1 MNLSNNYLNK
11 PTTINC
17 KGQLIDMTQPKV
29 MGILNITPD
38 SFYDGGRHNNGS
50 VILNKVQQMLA
61 EGADIIDIG
70 AYSSRPG
77 AEHITTEEEWE
88 RLTDVL
94 KLIRKDKPDALLSVD
109 TFRSEIAKR
118 AVHEFE
124 VDIINDISA
133 GEMDENM
140 FATIAEL
147 NVPYIIMH
155 MKGTPQNM
163 QQNPVY
169 KSDVVFEVIGFLAE
183 KKRQLSL
190 MGVHDVIVDPGFG
203 FGKTLEHNYTLMNR
217 LDEMKLLEL
226 PMLVG
231 ISRKSMIYKL
241 LGTTAEDAINGTT
254 ALNMMALQRGANILR
269 VHDVKEA
276 KECIRIF
283 NQVLQ
288 CKGNFENQ

>member
-1 MNLSNNYLNK
+1 
-11 PTTINC
+11 
-17 KGQLIDMTQPKV
+17 MTQPKV

>member
-1 MNLSNNYLNK
+1 MSVNNYLNK

-17 KGQLIDMTQPKV
+17 NGHLIDISEPRV
-29 MGILNITPD
+29 MGILNVTPD
-38 SFYDGGRHNNGS
+38 SFFDGGKCNNQ
-50 VILNKVQQMLA
+50 VAILSKVKQMLG

-77 AEHITTEEEWE
+77 AQHITFQEEWE
-88 RLTDVL
+88 RLASVL
-94 KLIRKDKPDALLSVD
+94 ELVRKDHPDELLSVD

-118 AVHEFE
+118 AVREFG

-147 NVPYIIMH
+147 NVPCIIMH

-169 KSDVVFEVIGFLAE
+169 NDVVFEVIDFLAE
-183 KKRQLSL
+183 KKKQLSL

-203 FGKTLEHNYTLMNR
+203 FGKTLEHNYMLMNR

-241 LGTTAEDAINGTT
+241 LGTTAEEALNGTT

-283 NQVLQ
+283 SKVLA
-288 CKGNFENQ
+288 G

>member
-1 MNLSNNYLNK
+1 MSASNNYLNK

-17 KGQLIDMTQPKV
+17 NGQLIDMTQPRV

-38 SFYDGGRHNNGS
+38 SFYDGGKYNTGT
-50 VILNKVQQMLA
+50 VILSKVQQMLS

-77 AEHITTEEEWE
+77 AQHITTEEEWE
-88 RLTDVL
+88 RLAAVL
-94 KLIRKDKPDALLSVD
+94 ELVRKDKPDALLSVD
-109 TFRSEIAKR
+109 TFRAEIAKR
-118 AVHEFE
+118 AVREFQ

-140 FATIAEL
+140 FATIAQL

-169 KSDVVFEVIGFLAE
+169 KNDMVFEVIDFLAE
-183 KKRQLSL
+183 KKRQLNL
-190 MGVHDVIVDPGFG
+190 MGVHDVIIDPGFG
-203 FGKTLEHNYTLMNR
+203 FGKTLEHNYMLMNR
-217 LDEMKLLEL
+217 LGEMKLLEL

-231 ISRKSMIYKL
+231 VSRKSMIYKL
-241 LGTTAEDAINGTT
+241 LGATAEEALIGTT
-254 ALNMMALQRGANILR
+254 ALHMMALERGANILR

-283 NQVLQ
+283 SKVLAAQ
-288 CKGNFENQ
+288 

>member
-1 MNLSNNYLNK
+1 MKASNNYLNI

-17 KGQLIDMTQPKV
+17 NGQLIDMTQPRV
-29 MGILNITPD
+29 MGILNVTPD
-38 SFYDGGRHNNGS
+38 SFYDGGKYNNGTA
-50 VILNKVQQMLA
+50 ILSKVQQMLS

-77 AEHITTEEEWE
+77 AQHITAKEEWE
-88 RLTDVL
+88 RLAEVL
-94 KLIRKDKPDALLSVD
+94 ELVRKDKPDALLSVD
-109 TFRSEIAKR
+109 TFRAEIAKR
-118 AVHEFE
+118 AVREFE

-140 FATIAEL
+140 FATIAQL

-169 KSDVVFEVIGFLAE
+169 KNDMVFEIIDFLAD

-190 MGVHDVIVDPGFG
+190 MGVHDVIIDPGFG

-217 LDEMKLLEL
+217 LNEMKLLEL

-231 ISRKSMIYKL
+231 VSRKSMIYKL
-241 LGTTAEDAINGTT
+241 LGTTAEEALTGTT
-254 ALNMMALQRGANILR
+254 ALNMMALERGANILR

-283 NQVLQ
+283 SKVLAV
-288 CKGNFENQ
+288 

>member
-1 MNLSNNYLNK
+1 MNNNYLKK

-17 KGQLIDMTQPKV
+17 NGQLIDMTEPQV

-38 SFYDGGRHNNGS
+38 SFYDGGKYINGAS
-50 VILNKVQQMLA
+50 ILSKVQHMLA
-61 EGADIIDIG
+61 EGADMIDIG

-77 AEHITTEEEWE
+77 AQHITLEEEWE
-88 RLTDVL
+88 RLASALELV
-94 KLIRKDKPDALLSVD
+94 RKDKPDALLSVD

-118 AVHEFE
+118 AVREFE
-124 VDIINDISA
+124 VDIVNDISA

-163 QQNPVY
+163 QQNPDY
-169 KSDVVFEVIGFLAE
+169 KKDVVFEVIDFLAE

-203 FGKTLEHNYTLMNR
+203 FGKNLEHNYMLMNR
-217 LDEMKLLEL
+217 LEEMKLLEL
-226 PMLVG
+226 PILVG
-231 ISRKSMIYKL
+231 VSRKSMIYKL
-241 LGTTAEDAINGTT
+241 LGTTAEEALNGTT
-254 ALNMMALQRGANILR
+254 ALNMMALHKGANILR

-283 NQVLQ
+283 NQVLAL
-288 CKGNFENQ
+288 

>member
-1 MNLSNNYLNK
+1 MSASNNYLNK

-17 KGQLIDMTQPKV
+17 NGQLIDMTQPRV
-29 MGILNITPD
+29 MGILNVTPD
-38 SFYDGGRHNNGS
+38 SFYDGGKYNNGT
-50 VILNKVQQMLA
+50 VILSKVQQMLS

-77 AEHITTEEEWE
+77 AQHITMEEEWE
-88 RLTDVL
+88 RLAEVL
-94 KLIRKDKPDALLSVD
+94 ELVRKDKPDALLSVD
-109 TFRSEIAKR
+109 TFRAEIAKR
-118 AVHEFE
+118 AVREFE

-169 KSDVVFEVIGFLAE
+169 KNDMVFEIIDFLAD

-190 MGVHDVIVDPGFG
+190 MGVHDVIIDPGFG

-217 LDEMKLLEL
+217 LNEMKLLEL

-241 LGTTAEDAINGTT
+241 LGTTAEEALTGTT
-254 ALNMMALQRGANILR
+254 ALNMMALERGANILR

-283 NQVLQ
+283 SKVLVV
-288 CKGNFENQ
+288 

>member
-1 MNLSNNYLNK
+1 MNNNYLKK

-17 KGQLIDMTQPKV
+17 NGQLIDMTEPQV

-38 SFYDGGRHNNGS
+38 SFYDGGKYINGAS
-50 VILNKVQQMLA
+50 ILSKVQHMLA
-61 EGADIIDIG
+61 EGADMIDIG

-77 AEHITTEEEWE
+77 AQHITLEEEWE
-88 RLTDVL
+88 RLASALELV
-94 KLIRKDKPDALLSVD
+94 RKDKPDALLSVD

-118 AVHEFE
+118 AVREFE
-124 VDIINDISA
+124 VDIVNDISA

-163 QQNPVY
+163 QQNPDY
-169 KSDVVFEVIGFLAE
+169 KKDVVFEVIDFLAE

-203 FGKTLEHNYTLMNR
+203 FGKNLEHNYMLMNR
-217 LDEMKLLEL
+217 LEEMKLLEL
-226 PMLVG
+226 PILVG
-231 ISRKSMIYKL
+231 VSRKSMIYKL
-241 LGTTAEDAINGTT
+241 LGTTAQEALNGTT
-254 ALNMMALQRGANILR
+254 ALNMMALQHGANILR

-283 NQVLQ
+283 NQVLTV
-288 CKGNFENQ
+288 